1 MSRFVTSA
9 IAAVMLTAIPLAGAV
24 AQQPPPSQPS
34 PTSAPAAGQAN
45 GIAIASDSLLGT
57 TVKDQQGKDV
67 GKVSKLLID
76 PNGGKVTSVIVSQG
90 GTLGMGGK
98 EISVPWESLKLQRT
112 QDQRLVVTM
121 QGPMLEQAPQPERQQ
136 GQPAASPAGGD
147 KKQ

>member
-9 IAAVMLTAIPLAGAV
+9 IAAVMLSALPLAGAV
-24 AQQPPPSQPS
+24 AQQPPPSQQPS
-34 PTSAPAAGQAN
+34 PTGAPTAGQSN

-67 GKVSKLLID
+67 GKVQKLMID
-76 PNGGKVTSVIVSQG
+76 PNGGKVTSVIIAQG

-98 EISVPWESLKLQRT
+98 EISVPWEALKLQRA

-121 QGPMLEQAPQPERQQ
+121 QGQILEQAP
-136 GQPAASPAGGD
+136 PAASPSSGD